1 MALSVSTV
9 AQSTLLTSVKRVQDE
24 LGLSAGTDDGLI
36 RTLIISKS
44 AAVSNYCHRGFARE
58 TYVETTGGF
67 GGIRLQLSRTPI
79 VKLTS
84 VYADSTLYTDVSI
97 MDADRGWL
105 YRRDG
110 FASTIQ
116 TYGGL
121 AAGGAFLDYGYP
133 LDRQEEPT
141 FSVTYTAGY
150 ILPDQARAGGTVS
163 VDSGDNS
170 FNDSESKFPPL
181 VAGDILVAEG
191 FTGTGNAGR
200 HVVTGTPTAAKVVVT
215 STLATEAVS
224 PSATVRFEPPAQC
237 KPFADVETACVEAV
251 KAAYINRKDD
261 PSIIEKQA
269 GPMRLRYS
277 EQQDM
282 LGLGL
287 PSVCVGL
294 LRPWVR
300 LA

>member
-1 MALSVSTV
+1 MTLSVSTV
-9 AQSTLLTSVKRVQDE
+9 AQSTLLTTVRRVQEE

-36 RTLIISKS
+36 RTLIVSAS
-44 AAVSNYCHRGFARE
+44 AAVSNYCHRAFARE
-58 TYVETTGGF
+58 SYVETTGGF

-84 VYADSTLYTDVSI
+84 VYADTTLYTDVSI
-97 MDADRGWL
+97 MDSDKGWL

-110 FASTIQ
+110 FASTAQ
-116 TYGGL
+116 AYGGL
-121 AAGGAFLDYGYP
+121 AAGGSFLDQGYP

-150 ILPDQARAGGTVS
+150 VLPDHARAGGTVS
-163 VDSGDNS
+163 ASDADNS
-170 FNDSESKFPPL
+170 FNDSESRFPAL
-181 VAGDILVAEG
+181 VPGDILVAEG
-191 FTGTGNAGR
+191 FEGSGNAGR
-200 HVVTGTPTAAKVVVT
+200 HVVAGTPTAAKVVVA
-215 STLATEAVS
+215 STLTTEAAG
-224 PSATVRFEPPAQC
+224 PSFTVRFEPPAHC
-237 KPFADVETACVEAV
+237 KPFSDVETACVEAV

-261 PSIIEKQA
+261 PSIVEKQA